1 MVGEALTVE
10 ESSVVPL
17 VHGRGETV
25 LVVEDNTALR
35 RIVVR
40 QLGELGYRVLAAE
53 NATAGLRLLE
63 QQSIDLLLTDIV
75 MPGGING
82 RELAQRARQ
91 RWPGIKVV
99 FTSGFSEA
107 WLSGD
112 AGRLSSRAPL
122 LSKPYRKEELANAAR
137 EALDRAEVP
146 QTILR
151 SSSNAVIDRR
161 SGSKGSDIAAVCQ
174 RPRKMVS

>member
-17 VHGRGETV
+17 ARGRGETV

-35 RIVVR
+35 RVVVR

-91 RWPGIKVV
+91 RWPGIRVV

-122 LSKPYRKEELANAAR
+122 LSKPYRKEELASAAR
-137 EALDRAEVP
+137 EALDRVA
-146 QTILR
+146 
-151 SSSNAVIDRR
+151 
-161 SGSKGSDIAAVCQ
+161 
-174 RPRKMVS
+174 